1 MLTIVRKITII
12 FRKEEEQNVQGTKVW
27 KTLLSVRVV
36 AATTVMMFRYFVV
49 GAPEEQSRAV
59 IYKILAVIVSVIM
72 SGSMCAMA
80 YYIEKLHGRMK
91 EYGIN

>member
-1 MLTIVRKITII
+1 MYR
-12 FRKEEEQNVQGTKVW
+12 VQKVW
-27 KTLLSVRVV
+27 KSLLSIWFV
-36 AATTVMMFRYFVV
+36 AATAVMMFRCFVA

-72 SGSMCAMA
+72 PGSMCAMA
-80 YYIEKLHGRMK
+80 FYIERLHGRMN

>member
-1 MLTIVRKITII
+1 MYR
-12 FRKEEEQNVQGTKVW
+12 VQKVW
-27 KTLLSVRVV
+27 KSLLSIWFL
-36 AATTVMMFRYFVV
+36 AATAVMMFRCFVA

-72 SGSMCAMA
+72 PRSMCTMA
-80 YYIEKLHGRMK
+80 YYIERLHGRMK